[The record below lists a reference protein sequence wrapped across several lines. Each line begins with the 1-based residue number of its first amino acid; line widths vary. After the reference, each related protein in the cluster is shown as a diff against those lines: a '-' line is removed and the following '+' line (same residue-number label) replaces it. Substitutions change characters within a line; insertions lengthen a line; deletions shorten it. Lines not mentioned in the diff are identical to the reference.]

1 MTRDHVPSVAVLI
14 LTWNRVDELV
24 PCLESF
30 ACIDYPNYEIVV
42 LDNGSED
49 ASVPTVKTV
58 FPDVTLLEDGENLG
72 FC

>member
-42 LDNGSED
+42 L
-49 ASVPTVKTV
+49 
-58 FPDVTLLEDGENLG
+58 
-72 FC
+72 